1 MDNNKSAIVM
11 EMVEAI
17 IDNNY
22 DVNSNQ
28 FDQQDSSSMR
38 KTLARVDENNPE
50 DATNLRE
57 PVKVQMVKIKKT
69 RRRKVYKK
77 GTTMMMMIETHSTL
91 E

>member
-22 DVNSNQ
+22 DVNSYQ
-28 FDQQDSSSMR
+28 FDWKDSSSMR
-38 KTLARVDENNPE
+38 KASARVDENNPE

-69 RRRKVYKK
+69 RRRKVYRK
-77 GTTMMMMIETHSTL
+77 GTKDDDDEDDG
-91 E
+91 